1 MKIIH
6 IASIGNNAYSGIFV
20 VAPQHIKMQQKTEQV
35 AFINISNIFIEGI
48 CNQYKYTSSFNILS
62 LPNPFSKPDLI
73 VFHGVYIPAYLK
85 IYKQLIEEKIPYIII
100 PHGSLTTEA
109 LNKKKMKK
117 RVANKLFFNNFIEKA
132 IAIQYLSQVEY
143 DSSHYGSNKFICTNG
158 MSFPIERKN
167 EFHLDKITISYIGRL
182 DAYHKGLD
190 LMIYAIKK
198 VEFLL
203 KKNNCIINL
212 YGPNLENQASMIKR
226 MIFENN
232 IGDIIKFHDGIV
244 GEEKKTVLLDTDI
257 FIQTSRFEGMPMGI
271 LEALSY
277 GIPCLV
283 TIGTTLGTVVE
294 KYNAGWCADTSIDAI
309 AEKISEAV
317 QDRINWKLKSY
328 NAQKLIKNEFEWNKV
343 CEKELMFYQHFANL
357 Q

>member
-1 MKIIH
+1 
-6 IASIGNNAYSGIFV
+6 
-20 VAPQHIKMQQKTEQV
+20 
-35 AFINISNIFIEGI
+35 
-48 CNQYKYTSSFNILS
+48 
-62 LPNPFSKPDLI
+62 
-73 VFHGVYIPAYLK
+73 
-85 IYKQLIEEKIPYIII
+85 
-100 PHGSLTTEA
+100 
-109 LNKKKMKK
+109 
-117 RVANKLFFNNFIEKA
+117 
-132 IAIQYLSQVEY
+132 
-143 DSSHYGSNKFICTNG
+143 
-158 MSFPIERKN
+158 
-167 EFHLDKITISYIGRL
+167 
-182 DAYHKGLD
+182 
-190 LMIYAIKK
+190 
-198 VEFLL
+198 
-203 KKNNCIINL
+203 
-212 YGPNLENQASMIKR
+212 MIKR